1 MDGIKPPSKSLA
13 AAPLPSAEK
22 PLPLTPDPKAAAEQF
37 EAMLLKEMLKSMW
50 STVPQEGMLSGSY
63 EEGMYRDMLNEALAQ
78 SISEGQGMG
87 IKDVI
92 LKDISQLSKKK

>member
-22 PLPLTPDPKAAAEQF
+22 PLPLTQDPKAAAEQF

-63 EEGMYRDMLNEALAQ
+63 EEGMYRDMRNESLAQ